1 MKKLKLSAVYSA
13 LIASGFANSVY
24 ASECSDSAISISN
37 QPAIFE
43 KCTINFD
50 AEQEHRFNSKTW
62 LTSIENSLNIVDSHL
77 SATSKDEYQS
87 AELIYAQNATV
98 NITNST
104 LSAKVGTGN
113 TLRLRNVIGTIQDS
127 AFTSELNSAESYAD
141 IIVLSQGTNL
151 TISNTTFSAKGDI
164 SAIAF
169 EEGDNKL
176 TLNKVTINS
185 DLLLNTWWGT
195 TNSTEYTNLDLTI
208 NNSTLNSKFFSTAAP
223 YNEEDAITN
232 IETLNIVAQNSTLSG
247 VIAMP
252 NNVSE
257 KSSYNLVLN
266 NSSWTT
272 TAQNYT
278 DVESGETEFFSNKLT
293 NLTLNSGT
301 VNLKKVDDFQIL
313 TVGNLSGTGNFSI
326 NTDLANKQSD
336 KIVVTGSDSGSFGLN
351 INDSGNEPNAANGKV
366 TLVETVTGT
375 AQFALLGKNYIDAG
389 AYRYRLNQEG
399 NNWVLSN
406 KAGESSKATTQPE
419 KPVEQPKP
427 VAPVEEQPKPTTP
440 TTSEQTT
447 EVKPTQP
454 VVPITPTE
462 QPKPTTPESVV
473 PPMVEKALSEKSNAL
488 VSLRQAQLALVESN
502 LEGLHQ
508 RLGEL
513 KNGEKGNVWVRN
525 VNSRNDFA
533 STRTASDSRS
543 SGFEQDVHSVQLGA
557 DAALTDNIR
566 LGGFV
571 GNARSDVDFDGE
583 YGSGKVK
590 TQSLGLYGTYLANN
604 GFYWDNMAKYE
615 YVKSESATTG
625 KRKYNAYTLST
636 EVGRIHQLG
645 QGWTVTPQIQAAWT
659 RLSSQSDEERLSALT
674 ARAGVR
680 VAKAIEFDG
689 WKLQPYAEVNGITT
703 QTNQSAVRVNQYL
716 FDVAES
722 KGRIQTA
729 LGINATVGNHR
740 LGLEGSVTD
749 GKYLDQPYKV
759 QAVYRYSW

>member
-1 MKKLKLSAVYSA
+1 MKKLKLSAVYTA

-24 ASECSDSAISISN
+24 ASTCSISPSTISG
-37 QPAIFE
+37 QTAHIE
-43 KCTINFD
+43 KCTINFNAD
-50 AEQEHRFNSKTW
+50 TGSLNNRTW
-62 LTSIENSLNIVDSHL
+62 LHSLENNLNIADSNL
-77 SATSKDEYQS
+77 SITSEIEDQG
-87 AELIYAQNATV
+87 AELINAQNATV
-98 NITNST
+98 NITNSKF
-104 LSAKVGTGN
+104 SAKLGMGE
-113 TLRLRNVIGTIQDS
+113 TLNFQNATGTITDS
-127 AFTSELNSAESYAD
+127 VFTTALNSDYSYAN
-141 IIVLSQGTNL
+141 IISVSKGSNL
-151 TISNTTFSAKGDI
+151 TISNTTFSAGGDV

-169 EEGDNKL
+169 EERN
-176 TLNKVTINS
+176 NKVTLNNVTVNS
-185 DLLLNTWWGT
+185 EQALNTWWATG
-195 TNSTEYTNLDLTI
+195 NSTEYASLDLTI
-208 NNSTLNSKFFSTAAP
+208 NNSNINSQLFSVATP
-223 YNEEDAITN
+223 YDEEDSITN

-252 NNVSE
+252 NGVSE
-257 KSSYNLVLN
+257 QSSYNLVLN

-272 TAQNYT
+272 AAQNYT
-278 DVESGETEFFSNKLT
+278 DAESGVTEFFSNKLT
-293 NLTLNSGT
+293 NLTLNNGT
-301 VNLKKVDDFQIL
+301 VNLEKVDDFQTL
-313 TVGNLSGTGNFSI
+313 TVGNLSGTGNFAL
-326 NTDLANKQSD
+326 NTDLANRQSD

-351 INDSGNEPNAANGKV
+351 INDSGNEPNAENGKV
-366 TLVETVTGT
+366 TLVETATGT
-375 AQFALLGKNYIDAG
+375 AKFALLGKDYVDAG
-389 AYRYRLNQEG
+389 AYRYRLNKEG

-406 KAGESSKATTQPE
+406 KAAEKSSPSTAQGGNQSSTNTGSNAGTGTSSGSGSTATAQ
-419 KPVEQPKP
+419 V
-427 VAPVEEQPKPTTP
+427 
-440 TTSEQTT
+440 
-447 EVKPTQP
+447 
-454 VVPITPTE
+454 
-462 QPKPTTPESVV
+462 
-473 PPMVEKALSEKSNAL
+473 ALSEKSNAL

-513 KNGEKGNVWVRN
+513 KNGEKGNVWMRN
-525 VNSRNDFA
+525 VNSRNKFD
-533 STRTASDSRS
+533 STRTANNSRS

-604 GFYWDNMAKYE
+604 GFYWDNVAKYE
-615 YVKSESATTG
+615 YVKSESASTG

-703 QTNQSAVRVNQYL
+703 QTNNNQVRVNQHR
-716 FDVAES
+716 FEVSNVEEG
-722 KGRIQTA
+722 KGRFQTA
-729 LGINATVGNHR
+729 LGINAAVGNHR
-740 LGLEGSVTD
+740 FGLEGSITN